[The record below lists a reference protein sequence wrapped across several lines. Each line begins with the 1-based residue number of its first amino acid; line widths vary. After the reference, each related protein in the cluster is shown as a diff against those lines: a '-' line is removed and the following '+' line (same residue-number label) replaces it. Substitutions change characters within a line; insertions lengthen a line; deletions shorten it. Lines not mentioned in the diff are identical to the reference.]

1 MRPFAVAGIQME
13 VRPNLGGLEAFEG
26 KLDHLM
32 ANFPWVQMVLLS
44 ELSLRGQT
52 VASAEPLPG
61 PTERELCRMASKHGI
76 WLVPGSLYERDGER
90 IYNTTPV
97 IDPDGSVVG
106 RHRKLFPFEPYETGV
121 TPGTEPL
128 VFEVPSVG
136 RFGVSIC
143 YDMWFPETSRWLVAL
158 GAEVI
163 LRPALTDTID
173 REIELAMVRATA
185 AQNQCYVLDVNGL
198 ADGGIGRSI
207 FVGPAGDVLHQA
219 GTHSEEIPLEIDLD
233 RVTRSREVGLRGL
246 GQPLKSFRDR
256 TFDFPHYQPGYRSG
270 TLDALGS
277 LRKPARGSRAGLDAP
292 AGNDPD
298 GADGR

>member
-1 MRPFAVAGIQME
+1 VRPFAVAGIQME
-13 VRPNLGGLEAFEG
+13 VRPYLGDLDAFERR
-26 KLDHLM
+26 LDHLM

-44 ELSLRGQT
+44 ELSLRGPGLG
-52 VASAEPLPG
+52 SAEPMPG
-61 PTERELCRMASKHGI
+61 PTESELRRMASKHGI
-76 WLVPGSLYERDGER
+76 WLVPGSLYEKDGDR

-97 IDPDGSVVG
+97 IDPGGQVVG

-128 VFEVPSVG
+128 VFDVPSVG

-173 REIELAMVRATA
+173 REIELAMVRAAA

-198 ADGGIGRSI
+198 VDGGIGRSI
-207 FVGPAGDVLHQA
+207 FVGPAGDVLHEA
-219 GTHSEEIPLEIDLD
+219 GTHPEEIAFEIDLD

-246 GQPLKSFRDR
+246 GQPLKSYRDR
-256 TFDFPHYQPGYRSG
+256 PFDFPHYEPGYRSEA
-270 TLDALGS
+270 LEALGR
-277 LRKPARGSRAGLDAP
+277 LKKPERGSRAGLD
-292 AGNDPD
+292 
-298 GADGR
+298 GRARTDRGESEER